1 MFTYKQKLMKKQKI
15 YEADDKMIS
24 IIQDNYDILQSL
36 GSFGINLGFG
46 NKTVKEL
53 CEDQQVDTFT
63 FLAIINFTINGYLSP
78 DAIGQL

>member
-1 MFTYKQKLMKKQKI
+1 MFTYKQKLMNKQKI

-46 NKTVKEL
+46 NITVKEL
-53 CEDQQVDTFT
+53 
-63 FLAIINFTINGYLSP
+63 
-78 DAIGQL
+78 